1 MADVP
6 LEPMA
11 DAGMYHHTVVDLA
24 EYRVQLGRT
33 PRHAKTCLHSNLVY
47 SREERRVWCRDC
59 ERTINPFDAFA
70 GIVGRFTDL
79 MADVQF
85 RQRKADEAMAATA
98 RQRATKALDSIW
110 ASNGQMAPCCPHCR
124 RGLLPEDFA
133 GGASAAVSRELER
146 ARRRRETPDAG

>member
-6 LEPMA
+6 LEPMD

-59 ERTINPFDAFA
+59 ERTIDPFDAFA

-79 MADVQF
+79 MQDVQS
-85 RQRKADEAMAATA
+85 RQRKAEEAMAATA
-98 RQRATKALDSIW
+98 RQRPTSGD
-110 ASNGQMAPCCPHCR
+110 
-124 RGLLPEDFA
+124 
-133 GGASAAVSRELER
+133 AA
-146 ARRRRETPDAG
+146 